1 MPWSKIA
8 ERYVT
13 AADNPTKLKAF
24 YNLTLGLPFE
34 FKGDAPD
41 HVRLLERRED
51 GPPRGHVHE
60 RGLMLV
66 AAADVQL
73 RGLWVEIVAF
83 APNRESWVVDAFY
96 WTARPKRRAR
106 WTTQIDS
113 GNAFSLLLHKT
124 IGREFPDAFGGV
136 RTLDALGIDS
146 GFRTHVVYATVRAN
160 QRLHPWT
167 GHEILH
173 ALDGRDGWF
182 KPPIGTPSPVDIN
195 LAGNRVR
202 QGCKLWPV
210 GTWPLKGAFYS
221 DLRKGRTQER
231 RCGRPAGL
239 LSFPRLA
246 G

>member
-8 ERYVT
+8 ERYVA

-73 RGLWVEIVAF
+73 RGIWVEIVAF

-96 WTARPKRRAR
+96 CDGSTETP
-106 WTTQIDS
+106 
-113 GNAFSLLLHKT
+113 GSLD
-124 IGREFPDAFGGV
+124 DA
-136 RTLDALGIDS
+136 D
-146 GFRTHVVYATVRAN
+146 
-160 QRLHPWT
+160 
-167 GHEILH
+167 
-173 ALDGRDGWF
+173 
-182 KPPIGTPSPVDIN
+182 
-195 LAGNRVR
+195 
-202 QGCKLWPV
+202 
-210 GTWPLKGAFYS
+210 
-221 DLRKGRTQER
+221 
-231 RCGRPAGL
+231 
-239 LSFPRLA
+239 
-246 G
+246 